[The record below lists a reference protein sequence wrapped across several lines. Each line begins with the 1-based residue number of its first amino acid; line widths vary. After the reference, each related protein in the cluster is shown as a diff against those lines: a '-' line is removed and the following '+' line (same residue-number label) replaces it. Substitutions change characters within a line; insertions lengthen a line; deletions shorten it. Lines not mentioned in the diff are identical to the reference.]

1 MSLSTLATSLLKFFG
16 RIEILA
22 AKAQGKGYDHGVQ
35 NQVKTIRKLL
45 GQTPNLAID
54 IGANVGAWTVQ
65 LRKTFPNLEVHMF
78 EPANSLFNQLNTR
91 FFEDDLIYVLPFAV
105 SDERGKGCL
114 YFDKDRPELTSL
126 TKRRLD
132 HFNIY
137 FDRSE
142 NVDVICFEDYWNI
155 NLERRDIDFIKIDV
169 EGYELA
175 VLRGMGQ
182 AINFIKVI
190 QFEFGGTC
198 IDTKTYFQD
207 FWYFFEEHNFEI
219 YRFTFLGLFRIATYR
234 EIDETLVKTDF
245 LAVRKTNLYSI
256 NS

>member
-1 MSLSTLATSLLKFFG
+1 MSLSTLATFLLKFFG

-22 AKAQGKGYDHGVQ
+22 AKAQGKGYDHGVK

-54 IGANVGAWTVQ
+54 IGANVGAFTAQ

-91 FFEDDLIYVLPFAV
+91 FFEDDLVYVLPLAV
-105 SDERGKGCL
+105 SDERGKECL
-114 YFDKDRPELTSL
+114 YFDKDRLELASL

-137 FDRSE
+137 FDLSE
-142 NVDVICFEDYWNI
+142 SVDVICFEDYWNI
-155 NLERRDIDFIKIDV
+155 NLQRRDIDFIKVDV

-175 VLRGMGQ
+175 VLRSMGQ

-198 IDTKTYFQD
+198 IDAKTYFQD
-207 FWYFFEEHNFEI
+207 FWYFFEEHNSEI
-219 YRFTFLGLFRIATYR
+219 YRITFLGLFHIATYR
-234 EIDETLVKTDF
+234 EIDETFVKTDF

>member
-1 MSLSTLATSLLKFFG
+1 MSLRTLAIYLLKFFG

-22 AKAQGKGYDHGVQ
+22 AKAQGKGYDLGAQ
-35 NQVKTIRKLL
+35 KQVKTIRKLV

-54 IGANVGAWTVQ
+54 IGANVGAFTVY
-65 LRKTFPNLEVHMF
+65 LRETFPNLEVHMF
-78 EPANSLFNQLNTR
+78 EPANELFSQLKTR
-91 FFEDDLIYVLPFAV
+91 FSPDDLVYVLPFAV
-105 SDERGKGCL
+105 SDESGKGCL
-114 YFDKDRPELTSL
+114 YFHKDRSGLASL

-132 HFNIY
+132 HFNIK

-155 NLERRDIDFIKIDV
+155 NLERRDVDFIKIDV

-175 VLRGMGQ
+175 VLRGMGK
-182 AINFIKVI
+182 AINFVKVI

-198 IDTKTYFQD
+198 IDAKTYFQD
-207 FWYFFEEHNFEI
+207 FWYFFEEQNFEI
-219 YRFTFLGLFRIATYR
+219 YRFTFFGLFRIATYR
-234 EIDETLVKTDF
+234 EIDETFVKTDF
-245 LAVRKTNLYSI
+245 LAVRKTNFYSI